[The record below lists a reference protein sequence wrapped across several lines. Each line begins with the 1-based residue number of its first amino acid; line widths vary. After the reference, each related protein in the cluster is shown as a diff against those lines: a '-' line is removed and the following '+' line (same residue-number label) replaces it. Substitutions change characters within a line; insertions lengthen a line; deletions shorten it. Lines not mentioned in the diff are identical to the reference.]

1 MRLVINGLE
10 RDIPEPVTLRQLIRA
25 EGDTVDAVIVEVN
38 GALVSVQ
45 DYDSCA
51 LTDGDRVEI
60 IQPAFGG

>member
-10 RDIPEPVTLRQLIRA
+10 RDIPEPVTLRQLILT
-25 EGDTVDAVIVEVN
+25 EGDTVEAVMVEVN

-45 DYDSCA
+45 DYESYT
-51 LTDGDRVEI
+51 LREGDRVEI